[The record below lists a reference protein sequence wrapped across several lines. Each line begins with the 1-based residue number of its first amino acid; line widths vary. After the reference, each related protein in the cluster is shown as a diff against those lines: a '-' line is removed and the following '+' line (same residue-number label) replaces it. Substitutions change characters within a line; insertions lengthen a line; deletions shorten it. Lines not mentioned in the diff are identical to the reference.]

1 MPNPSSRFRPRHA
14 LLLVRFFLILTL
26 VTRAQAQTIQILHNF
41 GVNGGDGNVPYSG
54 LVEDGAGNF
63 YGTTAAGGAHGF
75 GTVYR
80 LSPDGSGGFTETI
93 LYSFKGG
100 STDGDFPHASL
111 FRDSGG
117 NLYGTTVTGGI
128 VATGCNAG
136 SLSSPEGCGIVFK
149 LTPSPTGQW
158 TETVLHRFSGSDG
171 GNSFSGLIR
180 DAAGNLYGATVAGG
194 SKGLGTVY
202 KLSPTSTGWKETVL
216 HNFVG
221 NPDGAQPFVD
231 CATLVMDGRGNIYG
245 STYMGGAANAGT
257 VFKLLPQTT
266 GPWTEKILHAFKGG
280 SDGNLAFSGVI
291 LDKNGDGYGTTLRG
305 GPGGPNGGTVLKLSA
320 ANNYA
325 KTTLHNF
332 SLNDPAKILPNALI
346 MDGKGNLYGTTGYA
360 LYKLAPG
367 ITGWTETVFWNWDS
381 REVQNGLILFAPVL
395 IDSHGNFYGTTT
407 WGGQAGSTTGGVA
420 FKVVP

>member
-1 MPNPSSRFRPRHA
+1 MPNPSPRFRSSHV
-14 LLLVRFFLILTL
+14 LMVVTFFLILTF
-26 VTRAQAQTIQILHNF
+26 VARAQAQTIEILHNF
-41 GVNGGDGNVPYSG
+41 GVNGRDGNVPYSG
-54 LVEDGAGNF
+54 LIEDGAGNF
-63 YGTTAAGGAHGF
+63 YGTTSAGGAHGF

-111 FRDSGG
+111 FRDGAG

-149 LTPSPTGQW
+149 LTPTPTGQW

-180 DAAGNLYGATVAGG
+180 DAAGNFYGATVAGG

-202 KLSPTSTGWKETVL
+202 KLSPTPTGWKEIVL
-216 HNFVG
+216 HNFIG

-231 CATLVMDGRGNIYG
+231 CATLAMDGRGSIYG
-245 STYMGGAANAGT
+245 STYTGGPANAGT
-257 VFKLLPQTT
+257 VFKLSPRTT
-266 GPWTEKILHAFKGG
+266 GASMEKILYAFKGG

-291 LDKNGDGYGTTLRG
+291 LDKNGNVYGTTSQG
-305 GPGGPNGGTVLKLSA
+305 GTGGPNGGTVFKLSA

-332 SLNDPAKILPNALI
+332 TLNDPAKILPNALI
-346 MDGKGNLYGTTGYA
+346 MDGKGNLFGTTGYA

-367 ITGWTETVFWNWDS
+367 ITGWTETVLWNWDS
-381 REVQNGLILFAPVL
+381 REVQNGVILFAPVL
-395 IDSHGNFYGTTT
+395 MDSHGNFYGTTT
-407 WGGQAGSTTGGVA
+407 
-420 FKVVP
+420 